1 MSKHG
6 LSLAQLK
13 AKKTESFFDKVNK
26 WVETFSSADKRSAY
40 HCLLIFASEHLP
52 LVHQDEVIARA
63 QDLYYEV
70 RQQRG

>member
-1 MSKHG
+1 MSKYG
-6 LSLAQLK
+6 LSFAQLK

-26 WVETFSSADKRSAY
+26 WVDTFSSADKRYAY
-40 HCLLIFASEHLP
+40 HCLLIFGSEHIP

-70 RQQRG
+70 KQGRG